1 MCKCGCNTCETK
13 KPTLMLNENKAP
25 LGILSNDIQHHIN
38 TNTPLNEHKF
48 RVGSTKYFN
57 LWAEARY
64 MYSRGILEVE
74 DKKDLSILKETDL
87 GHFGTFKGKKV
98 PLDFPILESMDY
110 DEVAQSEFGL
120 DYDQLGPGEK
130 EWVRDEIDNMSMNES
145 ETKSLNELYKVYTKG
160 SKSAH
165 LYPNMNV
172 IKIK

>member
-25 LGILSNDIQHHIN
+25 RGILSNGIQRNIN
-38 TNTPLNEHKF
+38 ANKPLNEHKF

-57 LWAEARY
+57 LWAEARS

-74 DKKDLSILKETDL
+74 DKKDLKILRETNL
-87 GHFGTFKGKKV
+87 GHFGIFEGKKV

-110 DEVAQSEFGL
+110 DEVAQAEFGL
-120 DYDQLGPGEK
+120 DYDQLGSGEQ
-130 EWVRDEIDNMSMNES
+130 EWVRDEIDNMLGES
-145 ETKSLNELYKVYTKG
+145 KKYTVYVKG
-160 SKSAH
+160 SKSSH
-165 LYPNMNV
+165 LYPNMNI